1 MEIILQENTAEVL
14 FIIAV
19 IVVTQA
25 KLPALLCTCN
35 SVKLHSEML

>member
-19 IVVTQA
+19 RVVTQA